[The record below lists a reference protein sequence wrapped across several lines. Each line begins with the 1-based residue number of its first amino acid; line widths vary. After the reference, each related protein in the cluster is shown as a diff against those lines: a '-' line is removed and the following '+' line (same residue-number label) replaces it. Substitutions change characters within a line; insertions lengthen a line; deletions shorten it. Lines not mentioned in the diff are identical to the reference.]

1 MEEQLFV
8 DGVLVI
14 CILWGAAALGTI
26 TYLIVKKVGGR
37 G

>member
-1 MEEQLFV
+1 MEEQLFR
-8 DGVLVI
+8 DGVTAI
-14 CILWGAAALGTI
+14 CILWGAAALGVL